1 MTEHPHRRRRL
12 ARGTLSVAVVLALSG
27 ALFAANAKFARS
39 SDEARNPEDLAGLTS
54 GEVARVDSLTTQVD
68 DLRGEVDALTR
79 AANTAAGN
87 EIGAPGTGF
96 LVEGGQVGV
105 TGPGVTVTLDDAPQD
120 QPGLDGVSPDVLVVH
135 QQDIQAVMNALW
147 SGGAEAMAL
156 MDQRVISTSA
166 FRCVGNVL
174 RLQGQVYS
182 PPYTVRAVGDPERLR
197 QALELSTE
205 VSAYRA
211 DAATV
216 GLGWDVANSTELD
229 LPPYAGATELQ
240 FATVPDGTTI
250 LPGLPTSAPSTRSTT
265 EGTESVGTQAGGA
278 ESAGTRSGSAAG
290 AAPGAQRGVTT
301 W

>member
-54 GEVARVDSLTTQVD
+54 GEVERVDRLTTQVD
-68 DLRGEVDALTR
+68 ELRGEVDALSE
-79 AANTAAGN
+79 AANDAAGN
-87 EIGAPGTGF
+87 EVGTPGVGY
-96 LVEGGQVGV
+96 LVEGGPVPV
-105 TGPGVTVTLDDAPQD
+105 TGPGLTVTLDDAPQD

-182 PPYTVRAVGDPERLR
+182 PPYTVRAVGDPQRLR
-197 QALELSTE
+197 QALELSPE
-205 VSAYRA
+205 VAAYRA

-216 GLGWDVANSTELD
+216 GLGWDVSAHEGLD
-229 LPPYAGATELQ
+229 LPAYAGATELQ

-250 LPGLPTSAPSTRSTT
+250 LPGLPTSGTSAAGTT
-265 EGTESVGTQAGGA
+265 SASGT
-278 ESAGTRSGSAAG
+278 SAGTT
-290 AAPGAQRGVTT
+290 P
-301 W
+301 